1 MATTRIRRFG
11 VLSVGKIMGLVYAL
25 MGLLGGAIF
34 ALMSLFGA
42 GLTAA
47 LQESGA
53 PAFLGV
59 LFGFG
64 ALIIFPIFYGMIG
77 FLGGM
82 LSAAIYNLV
91 AGATGGIEMELTVP
105 APAGVPMG
113 VPSYGQA

>member
-11 VLSVGKIMGLVYAL
+11 VLSVGKVSGMLYAL
-25 MGLLGGAIF
+25 FGLLAGAIL
-34 ALMSLFGA
+34 ALLSLFGA

-53 PAFLGV
+53 PAFMGV

-64 ALIIFPIFYGMIG
+64 AIIILPIFYGVIG

-82 LSAAIYNLV
+82 LSAAIYNLA
-91 AGATGGIEMELTVP
+91 AGATGGIEMELTAP
-105 APAGVPMG
+105 ATAGVPLG
-113 VPSYGQA
+113 APSYGQA